1 MCRTSLLA
9 HAGRSIP
16 AQRRPP
22 LASAD
27 STCRSPSTTQSR
39 ASCAP
44 ASATRA
50 ATATG
55 TRPGRHRRTRASA
68 PARTRTPRRSV
79 STSTRRS
86 SPTASW
92 FAASHPTHA
101 CSACAPSPPT
111 PRSTSS
117 GGGRRGSPSGH
128 TPARRRR
135 QRGRRSR
142 RRARKGWFLSCPRA
156 RGTMRRST
164 TSTFWRR
171 TSRSPRGVP
180 RPTTTAG
187 AIWAVQGRLGGS
199 RAGEQLRARRRQRS
213 AVGHTGAVG
222 HAQRGAAHSHTSE

>member
-156 RGTMRRST
+156 RGARSVQLPLVSSRRSRVPT
-164 TSTFWRR
+164 R
-171 TSRSPRGVP
+171 VP
-180 RPTTTAG
+180 RHDAEEYHQHFLAEDKSFPSWSAAADDDG
-187 AIWAVQGRLGGS
+187 WGDLGGPGT
-199 RAGEQLRARRRQRS
+199 AWGL
-213 AVGHTGAVG
+213 
-222 HAQRGAAHSHTSE
+222 